1 MQLMEE
7 QLQRL
12 EIKLQLLLKEFHQSQ
27 REALR
32 LQKENTQLRQQ
43 LDEASSKTNA
53 LSQTLDVM
61 KIKSMTENDSSK
73 KELEKRINQYLKEI
87 DKCLSMLQS

>member
-12 EIKLQLLLKEFHQSQ
+12 ESKLQLLVKEFHQSQ
-27 REALR
+27 REVLR